1 MRFKQAEEEKKPS
14 RKILAET
21 PKFVEQLR
29 KDDHPLLLVKQSRME
44 RFGINPDEDSPY
56 NSELAGD
63 EFMNELEAALSEPE
77 AN

>member
-1 MRFKQAEEEKKPS
+1 
-14 RKILAET
+14 
-21 PKFVEQLR
+21 
-29 KDDHPLLLVKQSRME
+29 ME